1 MIESATTAGLDRLSR
16 GRPVTFFDLLVV
28 LLLLVSGL
36 VGFVRGF
43 TREVVTVG
51 AFLGGAL
58 AALFTLRFSRPI
70 GRSLIDP
77 DWAGD
82 VSAFLVVFLVVY
94 ILLRVLGARLNQRVR
109 QISAL
114 STIDRAAGAGVGL
127 IRAVVLIGVFHL
139 VIHTVTPE
147 ERLPTWM
154 TEAAA
159 YPLSSA
165 AAGGLRVVAREGAE
179 KSDGL
184 APAIRGAVADSEPR
198 PELEPED
205 PEPAR

>member
-1 MIESATTAGLDRLSR
+1 M
-16 GRPVTFFDLLVV
+16 TFFDLIVLV
-28 LLLLVSGL
+28 LLLVSGL
-36 VGFVRGF
+36 VGYVRGF
-43 TREVVTVG
+43 TREVVTVA

-58 AALFTLRFSRPI
+58 VALFTLRFSRPV

-82 VSAFLVVFLVVY
+82 VGAFLIVFLLVY

-109 QISAL
+109 NISAL
-114 STIDRAAGAGVGL
+114 SSIDRAAGAGVGL

-147 ERLPTWM
+147 DRLPTWL
-154 TEAAA
+154 TGAAA
-159 YPLSSA
+159 YPMSSA

-179 KSDGL
+179 NADGL
-184 APAIRGAVADSEPR
+184 APALRDAVADSEPEPDLG
-198 PELEPED
+198 PE
-205 PEPAR
+205 EPATR